1 MLKTITIFSNGIMF
15 GNLLFEKF
23 VIKVEK
29 LKVNNL
35 LKGGLTMKK
44 IGNLIFAAVLG
55 SAITLGTF
63 KLVSKEESKV
73 IRIEHLD
80 ATPVKGVAYTVNERG
95 ELAPLSFT
103 DAAEKVMPAVVHIRS
118 TQTRPTARNQNQQ
131 QIPDAFRDFFNDDF
145 FERFFG
151 PRFQEPDN
159 RRGTPQPRMGSG
171 SGVIISS
178 DGYIVTNNHVIAN
191 ADDIEVTLH
200 DNRSYKASVIGK
212 DPTTDI
218 AVVKINQD
226 NLPALPFSDSDHIR
240 VGEWVLAVGNPF
252 NLNSTVTAG
261 IVSAKGRSINILR
274 ESYAIESFIQTDAAI
289 NPGNSGGALVNL
301 NGGLV
306 GINTA
311 IASPTGSYA
320 GYGFAVPSNLVSKVV
335 EDLLKFGT
343 VQRGVLGVGIINVN
357 SQLITDKALKLSTHE
372 GVYVDSVYT
381 NSAAE
386 GAGIRVGD
394 VIQEVNGTPV
404 RTSAELIGIIGRHRP
419 GDEVQLKINREG
431 KKRDVSV
438 KLKNLQ
444 GTTELVAKEVAP
456 KAAEILGA
464 ELANVDRQTARR
476 LRIDGGV
483 EVKKLNPGKLRNSNM
498 QEGFIITKIDGRPV
512 RSVEDVNKAID
523 GKKGGVMV
531 EGMYP
536 DEQEVKFYAFGL

>member
-1 MLKTITIFSNGIMF
+1 
-15 GNLLFEKF
+15 
-23 VIKVEK
+23 
-29 LKVNNL
+29 
-35 LKGGLTMKK
+35 MKK

-63 KLVSKEESKV
+63 KLMSKEEGKV

-80 ATPVKGVAYTVNERG
+80 ATPVKGVAYTVNEKG

-103 DAAEKVMPAVVHIRS
+103 EAAEKVMPAVVHIRS
-118 TQTRPTARNQNQQ
+118 TQTRPAARNQNQQ
-131 QIPDAFRDFFNDDF
+131 QIPDAFRDFFQDDF

-159 RRGTPQPRMGSG
+159 RRGNPQPRMGTG
-171 SGVIISS
+171 SGVIISN
-178 DGYIVTNNHVIAN
+178 DGYIVTNNHVIDN

-200 DNRSYKASVIGK
+200 DNRAFKATVIGK

-218 AVVKINQD
+218 ALLRIDQN
-226 NLPALPFSDSDHIR
+226 NLPSLPFSDSDKIR

-274 ESYAIESFIQTDAAI
+274 ENYAIESFIQTDAAI

-301 NGGLV
+301 SGGLV

-320 GYGFAVPSNLVSKVV
+320 GYGFAVPSNIVSKVV
-335 EDLLKFGT
+335 EDLVKFGT
-343 VQRGVLGVGIINVN
+343 VQRGVLGVGIVNVT
-357 SQLITDKALKLSTHE
+357 SQLITDKDLKLSTHE
-372 GVYVDSVYT
+372 GVYIDSVYAK
-381 NSAAE
+381 SAAE
-386 GAGIRVGD
+386 IAGIKVGD
-394 VIQEVNGTPV
+394 VIKEVNGTPV

-419 GDEVQLKINREG
+419 GDEVHLKVNRDG
-431 KKRDVSV
+431 KVRDVSV
-438 KLKNLQ
+438 KLRNLQ
-444 GTTELVAKEVAP
+444 GTTEIVAKETKTTTRAE
-456 KAAEILGA
+456 EILGV
-464 ELANVDRQTARR
+464 ELASVDRQTARR

-483 EVKKLNPGKLRNSNM
+483 EVKKLNSGKLRNSTNM
-498 QEGFIITKIDGRPV
+498 QEGFIITKVDGRPV
-512 RSVEDVNKAID
+512 RSVEDINKALD

-536 DEQEVKFYAFGL
+536 DQQEVKFYAFGM